1 MLLAGPAYAA
11 PQVIELPR
19 DGAVRI
25 TAPGNEYPGT
35 SVAAAGDFNGDGI
48 DDIAVGSPD
57 AGLSWDGQRS
67 SEYLWHGSVWVVFGS
82 RGPHSVNLGAVGRR
96 GIEFRFG
103 YEGQSFM
110 RPFIGYSVA
119 GVGDL
124 NGDGRDELAIGSTDG
139 DAFVVFGQAWEVG
152 PLELE
157 KMDGVLRIEGNHL
170 GGGLVAAPGDVN
182 GDERPDI
189 LLTSGD
195 PASAWLVYGRAAP
208 GHVPLGMLGAGGFEL
223 RSNAPISSVAAAGDQ
238 NRDGLADLALGARA
252 AKPQERAV
260 AGSSWVVFGRSA
272 AERVELDAEA
282 GLAGYRVDG
291 AEPGDASGVVAPAGD
306 VNGDGLGDLL
316 TGAPGA
322 QPNGRF
328 DSGSAFVVFA
338 QPAGSTV
345 DLAQL
350 GAAGIRIDGAGG
362 SAVGNR
368 GDFAGTAVAGVGDVD
383 MDGYA
388 DSAVSAPGYDGP
400 GAPDTGAVFL
410 VRGRPSAATIDLAA
424 VEDGYRIEGSRAT
437 TLAATG
443 DLDGWRGLLL
453 GGGGTLF
460 GVRPGAPPYGA
471 PPHVTRRGT
480 RLRLVRAT
488 RSKPLHALV
497 PLRCPR
503 RRVTDCSGTLRLAIP
518 GQNRELGTAEFE
530 VAPSLVAEIRVD
542 VPRRTLRRL
551 ERELRIPT
559 RVVIKTDAGTD
570 SSRGTLGGPCDRG
583 VVRRARFLDGEGSG
597 RRARVRVVVAPGFS
611 RLRTVTVHWGDGDES
626 SRRFHGPPAPR
637 SLVRATF
644 VHVGSYPVSVV
655 TVVRPP
661 KGCDPKADYY
671 VAYPSRS
678 EVHP

>member
-1 MLLAGPAYAA
+1 MLLACPAYAA
-11 PQVIELPR
+11 PQLVELPQ
-19 DGAVRI
+19 DAAVRI
-25 TAPGNEYPGT
+25 TAPGHESAVT
-35 SVAAAGDFNGDGI
+35 SIAAAGDFNGDGI
-48 DDIAVGSPD
+48 DDIAVGRPD
-57 AGLSWDGQRS
+57 AGRQSGFQYHWR
-67 SEYLWHGSVWVVFGS
+67 GSVWVVFGS
-82 RGPHSVNLGAVGRR
+82 RGPYAVNLGAVGRH
-96 GIEFRFG
+96 GIEFRLRDA
-103 YEGQSFM
+103 GQGFI
-110 RPFIGYSVA
+110 RPLIGYSVA

-139 DAFVVFGQAWEVG
+139 DAFVVFGQAWEAG
-152 PLELE
+152 PLHLE
-157 KMDGVLRIEGNHL
+157 DMSGILRIGGNHL

-182 GDERPDI
+182 GDGRPDI

-223 RSNAPISSVAAAGDQ
+223 RSDAPISSVAAAGDQ
-238 NRDGLADLALGARA
+238 NRDRLADLALGARA
-252 AKPQERAV
+252 AEPQERAL

-272 AERVELDAEA
+272 AERVELDAA

-291 AEPGDASGVVAPAGD
+291 AEPGDASGVVAAAGD
-306 VNGDGLGDLL
+306 VNGDGLDDLL

-322 QPNGRF
+322 QPYGRF

-345 DLAQL
+345 DLARL
-350 GAAGIRIDGAGG
+350 GAAGIRIDGAVG

-388 DSAVSAPGYDGP
+388 DSAVSAPGHDRV

-424 VEDGYRIEGSRAT
+424 AEDGYRIEGSRAT
-437 TLAATG
+437 ALAATG
-443 DLDGWRGLLL
+443 DLNGWRGLLL
-453 GGGGTLF
+453 GSGGTVF

-471 PPHVTRRGT
+471 PPPVTRRGT
-480 RLRLVRAT
+480 RLHLVRAT

-518 GQNRELGTAEFE
+518 GRNRTLRGADFE
-530 VAPSLVAEIRVD
+530 IDPSLVSEIRVD
-542 VPRRTLRRL
+542 VPTRTLRRL
-551 ERELRIPT
+551 ERELRLPT
-559 RVVIKTDAGTD
+559 KVVIKTDAGTD

-583 VVRRARFLDGEGSG
+583 VVRRARFLNGQGLG

-611 RLRTVTVHWGDGDES
+611 RLRTVTVSWGDGDES
-626 SRRFHGPPAPR
+626 SRRFSGPPAPR

-644 VHVGSYPVSVV
+644 AHVYERVGSYPVSVV

-661 KGCDPKADYY
+661 KGCDPEDDYF